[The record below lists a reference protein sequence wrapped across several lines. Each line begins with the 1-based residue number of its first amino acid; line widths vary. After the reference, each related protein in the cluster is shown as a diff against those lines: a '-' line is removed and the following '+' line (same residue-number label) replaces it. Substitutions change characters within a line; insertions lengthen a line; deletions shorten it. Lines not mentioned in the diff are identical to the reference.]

1 MKRCFSLVLALI
13 LLMQLVFA
21 AGAREPDPLDMAF
34 VGVEADVDIS
44 NGSITFT
51 GQLTGASGAAVSA
64 TLETATGRQ
73 IWSGDVVTD
82 TDGVFHGEISVEV
95 QPGDA
100 MVLSLSAAGAEAYRR
115 LRVAS
120 GDARPEPAEIAEL
133 TITPDVSGQK
143 FTVIGK
149 TEPAGAREIAMLVT
163 KDGSVVHVDQFMTE
177 EDGSFH
183 LEFGADMQVGDTFL
197 FRFNGVTLKQPVE
210 RLVPITEAQ
219 LVFEDV
225 AASGDAAADQVAF
238 SGTLAGAGGGEVIS
252 VTLLTATGKVLWQG
266 SVTAEADGSF
276 QGSAAVALEA
286 GDVLVLT
293 LEAENAKP
301 SSTLFVVPGGAQPE
315 LAEITELTITPDVSG
330 QKFTVIG
337 KTEPAGAR
345 EIAMLVT
352 KDGSV
357 VHVDQFMTEEDGS
370 FHLEFGADMQVGD
383 TFLFRFNGVTL
394 KQPVERLVTI
404 EGERPGSSGSGHSVT
419 YHYRYM
425 LGYPEGT
432 FQPGDEITRAEVSM
446 IFARLLS
453 DRYEFS
459 GDYEPG
465 FPDVQQDV
473 WYADCVGFLEQKGI
487 VEGDPDGHFRPED
500 PISRAEFAAM
510 AVRMQE
516 LTESEVDRFS
526 DVSETHWAYGYIGR
540 AAERGWIN
548 GYGDGTFRPEDDITR
563 AEATSLIHRMLGR
576 TCTKA
581 FVQSH
586 PEWTSFSDVPETFWA
601 YVEIM
606 CAANTHTH

>member
-1 MKRCFSLVLALI
+1 M
-13 LLMQLVFA
+13 
-21 AGAREPDPLDMAF
+21 
-34 VGVEADVDIS
+34 
-44 NGSITFT
+44 
-51 GQLTGASGAAVSA
+51 
-64 TLETATGRQ
+64 
-73 IWSGDVVTD
+73 
-82 TDGVFHGEISVEV
+82 
-95 QPGDA
+95 
-100 MVLSLSAAGAEAYRR
+100 
-115 LRVAS
+115 
-120 GDARPEPAEIAEL
+120 
-133 TITPDVSGQK
+133 
-143 FTVIGK
+143 
-149 TEPAGAREIAMLVT
+149 
-163 KDGSVVHVDQFMTE
+163 
-177 EDGSFH
+177 
-183 LEFGADMQVGDTFL
+183 
-197 FRFNGVTLKQPVE
+197 E

-370 FHLEFGADMQVGD
+370 FHLEFGAGMQVGDTFRFQLNGVTLRQAEERFVTITGEQMAFTDVTASGDAAADRVAFSGTLAGAGGGEVISVTLLTATGKVLWQGSVTAEADGSFQGSAAVALEAGDVLVLTLEAENAGPSSTLFVVPGGAQPELAEITELTITPDVSGQKFTVIGKTEPVGAREIAMLVTKDGSVVHVDQFMTEEDGSFHLEFGAEMQVGD

-432 FQPGDEITRAEVSM
+432 FQPEDEITRAEVSM

-487 VEGDPDGHFRPED
+487 VEGDPDGYFRPED

-586 PEWTSFSDVPETFWA
+586 PEWMSFSDVPETFWA